1 MKAIKYAVI
10 SAILLLIF
18 SCAGTGSAKSIDP
31 SFFKGMD
38 TAAQNGEYQAAANDL
53 DANKS
58 RLYSKNSVILYGLDA
73 GVLNHYAGNYDA
85 SNELLQET
93 ERRIEEAYTKSI
105 SKRESSGFGGDN
117 LLEYESEDF
126 EDIYI
131 NLFKALNYYR
141 KDKIED
147 AVVEARRMNEKLAF
161 LENKYKTGSRELQAR
176 REQGANAAFVS
187 SKFANS
193 ALGRYLG
200 VLFHRAGGNEN
211 SIRVDYDWLKAAF
224 DNAPEIYNFPIP
236 STASGELAVPRGTA
250 RLNVIGFSG
259 LSPVKKAAIV
269 KQQLYNEGNYV
280 SAAVSVLDPRPS
292 AVNRIDVVFDNGR
305 TIKLEKL
312 ENLEAVYQETYQKKY
327 NLVLIRTLLRNSV
340 AKTGLDLDKVDVRSS
355 RFFPAWAWVAGIN
368 LNPGTYSFNI
378 NYYNS
383 GNQIIHSVK
392 MENVEVKE
400 GKLNLVEAYC
410 LK

>member
-18 SCAGTGSAKSIDP
+18 SCAGTGSAKNIDP
-31 SFFKGMD
+31 SFFRGID
-38 TAAQNGEYQAAANDL
+38 TAAANGEYQAAANDL

-105 SKRESSGFGGDN
+105 SKREASGFGGDN

-161 LENKYKTGSRELQAR
+161 LENKYRTGSRELQAR
-176 REQGANAAFVS
+176 REQGADAAFVS

-211 SIRVDYDWLKAAF
+211 SVRVDYDWLKAAF

-236 STASGELAVPRGTA
+236 STASGELSVPRGMA

-269 KQQLYNEGNYV
+269 EQQLQGGSV

-292 AVNRIDVVFDNGR
+292 QVNRIDVVFDNGQ
-305 TIKLEKL
+305 TVKMEKL
-312 ENLEAVYQETYQKKY
+312 ENLEAVYQETYQKKF

-340 AKTGLDLDKVDVRSS
+340 MKTGLDLDKVDIRSS

-383 GNQIIHSVK
+383 GNQIIHSVR
-392 MENVEVKE
+392 MDNVEVKE